1 VLLLDFV
8 SCKTLWCFFATLLH
22 VFPDTTEDFSDGLLS
37 PSAVLA
43 ARGGDGLRAA
53 ASCLDLLGDG
63 LEALIA
69 CGVLSVVPCGVA
81 CFFAG
86 GGGGL
91 LLEGCLPKTVYL
103 ALGCALSAGFGSGLA
118 GGSLAA

>member
-1 VLLLDFV
+1 VLLLDFG
-8 SCKTLWCFFATLLH
+8 SCKTLWCFVATLLH
-22 VFPDTTEDFSDGLLS
+22 VCPDTDDFSDGLLS
-37 PSAVLA
+37 PSAVLV
-43 ARGGDGLRAA
+43 ARGGGGLRAA
-53 ASCLDLLGDG
+53 ASFLGLLGDG

-69 CGVLSVVPCGVA
+69 GGVLSVVPCGVA

-118 GGSLAA
+118 GGTLAA